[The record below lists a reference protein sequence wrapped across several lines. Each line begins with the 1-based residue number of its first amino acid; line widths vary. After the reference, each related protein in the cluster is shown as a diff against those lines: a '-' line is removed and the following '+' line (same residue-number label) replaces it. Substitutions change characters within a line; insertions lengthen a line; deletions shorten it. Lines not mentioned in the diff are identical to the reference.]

1 MSHASFIVKICGI
14 TNEEDA
20 RIAIQAGANALGFN
34 FYPKSPRCIAPER
47 ARQIAAAVPGDYLK
61 VGVFVKPSVKRL
73 LQVASE
79 VPLDV
84 VQLHGDSVG
93 LPSSPTLR
101 VWRALAATAAPPPA
115 YPGIE
120 AYLLDSPT
128 PRHGGS
134 GETFDWSLAAR
145 FPHRAIIAGG
155 LDASNVAEAIR
166 VASPWGVDSCSRIE
180 SAPGKKDAQ
189 RVRDFICAAFAA
201 GHQEVTRREEVTL

>member
-34 FYPKSPRCIAPER
+34 FYPKSPRYIAPPR
-47 ARQIAAAVPGDYLK
+47 AREIAAAVPGDYLK
-61 VGVFVKPSVKRL
+61 VGVFVKPSVKQL
-73 LQVASE
+73 LQVSSD
-79 VPLDV
+79 VPLEV

-93 LPSSPTLR
+93 LPSSRTLR
-101 VWRALAATAAPPPA
+101 VWRALPATAPPPPA
-115 YPGIE
+115 YSGIE

-128 PRHGGS
+128 SRHGGS

-155 LDASNVAEAIR
+155 LDASNVAEAVRI
-166 VASPWGVDSCSRIE
+166 ASPWGVDACSRIE

-189 RVRDFICAAFAA
+189 RVRDFIRAAFAA
-201 GHQEVTRREEVTL
+201 ARQEVTL